1 MESKSSH
8 EIYLIVI
15 ASVLAAVIIGYNS
28 LLAPKVNG
36 IGIVYQNYD
45 SSQEASKPAS
55 IYSVPQNS
63 SDDFSDGDVVS
74 SSVDSAFTS
83 SSSNRTDPAASSAGS
98 PSNSASSSA
107 PTTPSIVNINTAT
120 AAQLETLPGIGTV
133 KAQAILAY
141 REAYG
146 PFRSV
151 NELTLVKGIGEK
163 TLEKLLPYICV

>member
-55 IYSVPQNS
+55 VYSAPQIGSDDSSEGDVASS
-63 SDDFSDGDVVS
+63 SDD
-74 SSVDSAFTS
+74 SASTS
-83 SSSNRTDPAASSAGS
+83 TSSNRTDPASSSAGS

-107 PTTPSIVNINTAT
+107 PTTPSVVNINTAT
-120 AAQLETLPGIGTV
+120 AAQLETLPGIGAV
-133 KAQAILAY
+133 KAQAILTY

>member
-45 SSQEASKPAS
+45 SSQEASKSAS
-55 IYSVPQNS
+55 VYSAPQS
-63 SDDFSDGDVVS
+63 SADDPSEGDVVS

-83 SSSNRTDPAASSAGS
+83 SSSNRTDPASSFAGS
-98 PSNSASSSA
+98 PSNTAPSSASI
-107 PTTPSIVNINTAT
+107 TPSVVNINTAT